1 MDIWQILGITATQDE
16 AAIKQAYR
24 TQLRDCHPEDNPEG
38 FRALRSAY
46 EQALT
51 AARPATQA
59 KPLELNT
66 SSPTAAKAQ
75 PLPQQES
82 KPQDYSYRAQQTAA
96 KAQVG
101 TPESLFQQL
110 MSMLGNERLRFDN
123 VHWNQWAE
131 RVGQSSLSCQA
142 QLSQWVQ
149 AEILN
154 WRWLPGQIISH
165 LWHALEWSSLER
177 GDKAQQQRAAFS
189 IGGFRGRAL
198 RRWTGWRRRIMRLKS
213 PSKATTN
220 HCKMHC
226 LTVISPDPHIVL

>member
-46 EQALT
+46 EQAL
-51 AARPATQA
+51 AAAHPAT
-59 KPLELNT
+59 
-66 SSPTAAKAQ
+66 
-75 PLPQQES
+75 
-82 KPQDYSYRAQQTAA
+82 QQTAA
-96 KAQVG
+96 KARVE
-101 TPESLFQQL
+101 PLESLFQQL

-123 VHWNQWAE
+123 EHWYQWAE

-213 PSKATTN
+213 PSKAITN

-226 LTVISPDPHIVL
+226 LTVISHRSACCSLAVMSAACCTLRLRLSNSGLSGR